1 METNSQKLETL
12 DDALTLLEEVIL
24 KVKTGAIDVREAQ
37 TFFQGIKAFTET
49 YQVKLKHDP
58 RSEAQKE
65 FARGVARKAVDAID
79 LQKAR
84 EILLSRNWTPMEDA
98 MGIVDAETAI
108 AIEDKQARKLF
119 TAADK
124 LERKTPRP
132 AKPKGQK
139 P

>member
-1 METNSQKLETL
+1 METIRLSELKTL
-12 DDALTLLEEVIL
+12 DDALLLLEEVTL
-24 KVKTGAIDVREAQ
+24 QVRDGKIDIREAQ

-65 FARGVARKAVDAID
+65 FARGVARKAVEAID
-79 LQKAR
+79 LDKAKQ
-84 EILLSRNWTPMEDA
+84 ILLSRDWQPMETE
-98 MGIVDAETAI
+98 MGIIDAERVI
-108 AIEDKQARKLF
+108 AVEDKQAKRLF

-132 AKPKGQK
+132 PKQK
-139 P
+139 